1 MVCLMTELL
10 QKKHG
15 LYRRLK
21 TNMEGFKKALE
32 EGHDPQISQL
42 TREREEILKTIDLVD
57 VQLARAGYPNR
68 QSVPGEKKGDSLMA
82 NWIGK
87 LKETWQD
94 IFDLNLECLQYAEVR
109 CRDLKQE
116 MATLGR
122 EVQGVK
128 KYIPP
133 QSYTPRFVDLMK

>member
-1 MVCLMTELL
+1 MTDLL

-21 TNMEGFKKALE
+21 ANMEGFKKALE
-32 EGHDPQISQL
+32 EGQDPQISQL

-57 VQLARAGYPNR
+57 IQLAREGYPSR
-68 QSVPGEKKGDSLMA
+68 QPVPAEKKGDTLLAS
-82 NWIGK
+82 WIGK
-87 LKETWQD
+87 IKETWQE

-133 QSYTPRFVDLMK
+133 QSYTPRFVDMVK

>member
-1 MVCLMTELL
+1 VYLMTDLL

-32 EGHDPQISQL
+32 EGQDPQIRQL

-57 VQLARAGYPNR
+57 VQLARAGYPSR
-68 QSVPGEKKGDSLMA
+68 RSVPVEKKGEPLLAS
-82 NWIGK
+82 WIGK
-87 LKETWQD
+87 IKETWQE

-109 CRDLKQE
+109 CQDLKQE

-133 QSYTPRFVDLMK
+133 QSYTPRFVDMVK

>member
-1 MVCLMTELL
+1 MTDLL

-21 TNMEGFKKALE
+21 ANMEGFKRALE
-32 EGHDPQISQL
+32 EGQDPQISQL

-57 VQLARAGYPNR
+57 VQLARAGYPSR
-68 QSVPGEKKGDSLMA
+68 RTVAVEKKGEPLLAS
-82 NWIGK
+82 WIGK
-87 LKETWQD
+87 IKETWQE

-133 QSYTPRFVDLMK
+133 QAYSPRFVDMVK

>member
-1 MVCLMTELL
+1 MTDLL

-21 TNMEGFKKALE
+21 ANMEGFKIALE
-32 EGHDPQISQL
+32 EGQDPQISQL

-57 VQLARAGYPNR
+57 VQLARAGYPGR
-68 QSVPGEKKGDSLMA
+68 QSVPGEKKGEPLLA

-87 LKETWQD
+87 IKETWQE
-94 IFDLNLECLQYAEVR
+94 IFALNLECLQYAEVR

-133 QSYTPRFVDLMK
+133 QSYSPRFVDMVK

>member
-1 MVCLMTELL
+1 MTDLL

-21 TNMEGFKKALE
+21 ANLEGFKKALE
-32 EGHDPQISQL
+32 AGQDPQISQL
-42 TREREEILKTIDLVD
+42 TQEREEILKTIDLVD
-57 VQLARAGYPNR
+57 VQLARGGYPTR
-68 QSVPGEKKGDSLMA
+68 QSIPEEKKGEPFMA
-82 NWIGK
+82 GLIGK
-87 LKETWQD
+87 LKETWQE

-116 MATLGR
+116 MAVLGR
-122 EVQGVK
+122 EVQDVK

-133 QSYTPRFVDLMK
+133 PSCSPRFVDMVK

>member
-1 MVCLMTELL
+1 MTDLL
-10 QKKHG
+10 QQKHG

-21 TNMEGFKKALE
+21 ANMEGFKKALE
-32 EGHDPQISQL
+32 EGQNPQISQL

-57 VQLARAGYPNR
+57 VQLARAGYPSR
-68 QSVPGEKKGDSLMA
+68 QSVPVEKRGEPLFAS
-82 NWIGK
+82 WIGK
-87 LKETWQD
+87 IKETWQE

-133 QSYTPRFVDLMK
+133 QSYSPRFVDMVK

>member
-1 MVCLMTELL
+1 MTDLL
-10 QKKHG
+10 QQKHG

-32 EGHDPQISQL
+32 EGQDPQISQL
-42 TREREEILKTIDLVD
+42 TREREEILKSIDLVD
-57 VQLARAGYPNR
+57 VHLSREGYPSR
-68 QSVPGEKKGDSLMA
+68 RSVPVEKKMDTLLAS
-82 NWIGK
+82 WVGK
-87 LKETWQD
+87 IKETWQE

-116 MATLGR
+116 MAALGR

-128 KYIPP
+128 KFIPP
-133 QSYTPRFVDLMK
+133 QAYSPRFVDMVK

>member
-1 MVCLMTELL
+1 MTDLL

-21 TNMEGFKKALE
+21 ANMEGFKRALE
-32 EGHDPQISQL
+32 EGQDFQISQL

-57 VQLARAGYPNR
+57 IQLAREGYPGR
-68 QSVPGEKKGDSLMA
+68 QSVPEEQKGDTLLAS
-82 NWIGK
+82 WIGK
-87 LKETWQD
+87 IKETWQE
-94 IFDLNLECLQYAEVR
+94 IFDLNLECLQFAEVR

-128 KYIPP
+128 GYIPP
-133 QSYTPRFVDLMK
+133 QSYSPRFVDMVK

>member
-1 MVCLMTELL
+1 MTDLL

-21 TNMEGFKKALE
+21 ANMEGFKKALE
-32 EGHDPQISQL
+32 EGQNPQISQL
-42 TREREEILKTIDLVD
+42 TREREEILKTIDRLD
-57 VQLARAGYPNR
+57 VQLARAGYPTR
-68 QSVPGEKKGDSLMA
+68 QSFPVAKKGDGLISS
-82 NWIGK
+82 WIEK
-87 LKETWQD
+87 LKDTWQE
-94 IFDLNLECLQYAEVR
+94 IFNLNLECLQYAEVR

-128 KYIPP
+128 KYIPR
-133 QSYTPRFVDLMK
+133 QSSTPRFVDMAK

>member
-1 MVCLMTELL
+1 MVYLMTDLL

-21 TNMEGFKKALE
+21 ANMEGFKRALE
-32 EGHDPQISQL
+32 EGQDPQINQL

-57 VQLARAGYPNR
+57 IQLAREGYPNR
-68 QSVPGEKKGDSLMA
+68 RSIPGDKKGEPMLS

-87 LKETWQD
+87 IKETWQE

-128 KYIPP
+128 RYIPP
-133 QSYTPRFVDLMK
+133 QSYSPRFVDMVK

>member
-1 MVCLMTELL
+1 MTDLL

-32 EGHDPQISQL
+32 EGQDPQISQL
-42 TREREEILKTIDLVD
+42 TWEREEILKTIDLVD
-57 VQLARAGYPNR
+57 VQLARAGYPGR
-68 QSVPGEKKGDSLMA
+68 QSAPEEKKGEPMMA

-87 LKETWQD
+87 IRETWRE
-94 IFDLNLECLQYAEVR
+94 IFALNLECLQYAEVR

-122 EVQGVK
+122 EVQGVR
-128 KYIPP
+128 KYIPL
-133 QSYTPRFVDLMK
+133 QSHTPRFVDMVK

>member
-1 MVCLMTELL
+1 MQLMTDLL

-21 TNMEGFKKALE
+21 ANMEGFRQALE
-32 EGHDPQISQL
+32 KGQDPQSQL
-42 TREREEILKTIDLVD
+42 TREREEILKTIDQVD
-57 VQLARAGYPNR
+57 VQLARGGYPNLESIPR
-68 QSVPGEKKGDSLMA
+68 EKKGESLKA
-82 NWIGK
+82 GLLGK
-87 LKETWQD
+87 IRETWQE

-116 MATLGR
+116 MAVLGR

-128 KYIPP
+128 RYVPSP
-133 QSYTPRFVDLMK
+133 AYSPRFVDMVK

>member
-1 MVCLMTELL
+1 MTDLL

-21 TNMEGFKKALE
+21 TNMERFKKALE
-32 EGHDPQISQL
+32 EGMGAHISQL

-57 VQLARAGYPNR
+57 IQLAREGYPGR
-68 QSVPGEKKGDSLMA
+68 RAVPLEKKGEPLLA
-82 NWIGK
+82 TWIGK
-87 LKETWQD
+87 IKETWQE

-133 QSYTPRFVDLMK
+133 QGYSPRFVDMVK

>member
-1 MVCLMTELL
+1 MTTDLL

-21 TNMEGFKKALE
+21 ANMEGFKKALE
-32 EGHDPQISQL
+32 VGQDPQISQL

-57 VQLARAGYPNR
+57 VQLAREGYPSR
-68 QSVPGEKKGDSLMA
+68 QSAPTEKKGEPLLAS
-82 NWIGK
+82 WIGK
-87 LKETWQD
+87 IKETWQE
-94 IFDLNLECLQYAEVR
+94 IFDLNLECLRYAEVR

-133 QSYTPRFVDLMK
+133 QSYSPRFVDMVK

>member
-1 MVCLMTELL
+1 VCLKTDLL

-32 EGHDPQISQL
+32 EGQDLQINQL

-57 VQLARAGYPNR
+57 LLLARAGYPSR
-68 QSVPGEKKGDSLMA
+68 RSIPVEKTGDTLLAS
-82 NWIGK
+82 WIGK
-87 LKETWQD
+87 IKETWQE

-109 CRDLKQE
+109 CQDLKQE
-116 MATLGR
+116 MAALGR

-133 QSYTPRFVDLMK
+133 RSYTPRFVHLMK

>member
-1 MVCLMTELL
+1 MTDLL
-10 QKKHG
+10 QQKHG

-21 TNMEGFKKALE
+21 ANMEGFKKALE
-32 EGHDPQISQL
+32 EGQDPQISQL

-57 VQLARAGYPNR
+57 IQLAREGYPSR
-68 QSVPGEKKGDSLMA
+68 QPVPAEKKGDTLLAS
-82 NWIGK
+82 WIGK
-87 LKETWQD
+87 IKETWQE

-133 QSYTPRFVDLMK
+133 QSYTPRFVDMVK

>member
-1 MVCLMTELL
+1 MMTDLL
-10 QKKHG
+10 KKKHG

-21 TNMEGFKKALE
+21 ANMEGFKRALE
-32 EGHDPQISQL
+32 EGQDPQISQL

-57 VQLARAGYPNR
+57 VQLARAGYPDR
-68 QSVPGEKKGDSLMA
+68 QHVPLEKKGEAMMA

-87 LKETWQD
+87 IRETWQE
-94 IFDLNLECLQYAEVR
+94 IFALNLECLQYAEVR

-133 QSYTPRFVDLMK
+133 QSHTPRFVDMVK

>member
-1 MVCLMTELL
+1 MTDLL
-10 QKKHG
+10 QQKHG

-21 TNMEGFKKALE
+21 ANMEGFKKALE
-32 EGHDPQISQL
+32 EGQDPQISQL

-57 VQLARAGYPNR
+57 IQLAREGYPSR
-68 QSVPGEKKGDSLMA
+68 QSVPVERRGEPLFAS
-82 NWIGK
+82 WIGK
-87 LKETWQD
+87 IKETWQE

-116 MATLGR
+116 MVTLGR
-122 EVQGVK
+122 EVQVVR

-133 QSYTPRFVDLMK
+133 QSYTPRFVDMVK

>member
-1 MVCLMTELL
+1 MTDLL

-32 EGHDPQISQL
+32 EGQDPQISQL

-57 VQLARAGYPNR
+57 VQLARAGYPGRRSAPVENK
-68 QSVPGEKKGDSLMA
+68 GEPLLAG
-82 NWIGK
+82 WIGK
-87 LKETWQD
+87 IKETWQE

-133 QSYTPRFVDLMK
+133 QPYTPRLVDMVK

>member
-1 MVCLMTELL
+1 MMTDLL
-10 QKKHG
+10 QQKHG

-21 TNMEGFKKALE
+21 ANMEGFKKALK
-32 EGHDPQISQL
+32 EGQDPQISQL
-42 TREREEILKTIDLVD
+42 TREREEILKAIDLVD
-57 VQLARAGYPNR
+57 VQLAREGYPCR
-68 QSVPGEKKGDSLMA
+68 QSFPEEKMGETLLA

-87 LKETWQD
+87 IKETWQE

-109 CRDLKQE
+109 CRDLKKE

-133 QSYTPRFVDLMK
+133 QSYSPRFVDMVK

>member
-1 MVCLMTELL
+1 MTDLL

-21 TNMEGFKKALE
+21 ANMEGFKKALE
-32 EGHDPQISQL
+32 EGQDPQISQL

-57 VQLARAGYPNR
+57 IQLAREGYPSR
-68 QSVPGEKKGDSLMA
+68 QPVPAEKKGDTLLAS
-82 NWIGK
+82 WIGK
-87 LKETWQD
+87 IKETWQE

-128 KYIPP
+128 RYIPP
-133 QSYTPRFVDLMK
+133 QSYTPRFVDMVK

>member
-1 MVCLMTELL
+1 MMTDLL

-21 TNMEGFKKALE
+21 ANMEGFKKALE
-32 EGHDPQISQL
+32 EGQDPQISEL

-57 VQLARAGYPNR
+57 IQLAREGYPSR
-68 QSVPGEKKGDSLMA
+68 QPVPAEKKGDTLLAS
-82 NWIGK
+82 WIGK
-87 LKETWQD
+87 IKETWQE

-133 QSYTPRFVDLMK
+133 QSYTPRFVDMVK